1 MEFNN
6 FTIKISSLGEQL
18 NIVYYVTSDLDVM
31 SNVDRESLFNDSFYS
46 MSTDTVWTSSITRV
60 NCDIFDFV
68 EFCINEGDST
78 IESVTY
84 TKLSMQ
90 SEMAS
95 VPYTLG
101 QFIDAQY
108 QTISTTAKN
117 I

>member
-6 FTIKISSLGEQL
+6 FTIKISVLGEQL

-46 MSTDTVWTSSITRV
+46 MSTDTVWTSSTTRV
-60 NCDIFDFV
+60 NCNIFDSI
-68 EFCINEGDST
+68 EFNINDGEST

-84 TKLSMQ
+84 SKVNMED
-90 SEMAS
+90 EMTTH
-95 VPYTLG
+95 PYTLG